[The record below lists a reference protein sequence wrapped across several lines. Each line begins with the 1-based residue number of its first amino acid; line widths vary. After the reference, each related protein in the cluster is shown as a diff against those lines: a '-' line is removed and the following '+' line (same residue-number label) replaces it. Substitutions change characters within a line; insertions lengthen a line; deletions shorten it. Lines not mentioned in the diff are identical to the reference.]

1 MMRRCALALACMAAT
16 AQAGPDPDKLDAKAL
31 LHSGLKLF
39 EAKDYLGALAVFD
52 SAYKRFPSA
61 KLLLN
66 IATTLARL
74 ERKADAANAY
84 QHYLDSPDTDL
95 GKHDAVQRM
104 LADLDRFVGTL
115 EITVQPHD
123 AELAI
128 DSGWMPAV
136 LAHKYRVDGRANIR
150 VRRAGYQD
158 AMRSVMVAAGA
169 RMTLA
174 IQLDPEVVPS
184 QSFAAP
190 ADAGVRATT
199 PAPESPSRF
208 GALVFAHVDVVH
220 AGGAAVLGLTA
231 NVVGPLRGE
240 LAAIVGP
247 KSGGYAGASLPLLST
262 RIRPVIAAGMP
273 VFVSNGARFAVLGA
287 GGLEFELDR
296 RLVLSLEVGVE
307 HVFDPEMGIAKNV
320 VLPMIGATGR
330 L

>member
-1 MMRRCALALACMAAT
+1 MMRRCALALACLAAT
-16 AQAGPDPDKLDAKAL
+16 AHAGPDPDKLDAKAL
-31 LHSGLKLF
+31 LQSGLKLF

-84 QHYLDSPDTDL
+84 QHYLDSPDTDPA
-95 GKHDAVQRM
+95 KQAAVQRT
-104 LADLDRFVGTL
+104 LDGLDRFVGTL
-115 EITVQPHD
+115 EITVQPGD

-128 DSGWMPAV
+128 DGGWMPAER
-136 LAHKYRVDGRANIR
+136 AHKYRVDGRANVR

-158 AMRSVMVAAGA
+158 AMRSVMVAGGS
-169 RMTLA
+169 RMALA
-174 IQLDPEVVPS
+174 IQLEPE
-184 QSFAAP
+184 AAP
-190 ADAGVRATT
+190 SPSLGAPTDSGIAATT
-199 PAPESPSRF
+199 PVPESPSRF

-231 NVVGPLRGE
+231 NVVGPLRAE

-247 KSGGYAGASLPLLST
+247 KSGGYAGASLPLMST
-262 RIRPVIAAGMP
+262 RVRPVIAAGMP
-273 VFVSNGARFAVLGA
+273 VFVSNGPRFAVLGA
-287 GGLEFELDR
+287 GGLEIELDR
-296 RLVLSLEVGVE
+296 RLVLSVEVGVE
-307 HVFDPEMGIAKNV
+307 HLFDPEMGFAKNV